1 MGRRRPRV
9 PGPAGIRTLWLYV
22 RVRLL
27 PRDSGPLRDARRPA
41 PADRRRPCFGATH
54 ASPESC
60 STKTGGAPRL
70 AQMSGAWFAAGIPAA
85 LTRFRV
91 CPI

>member
-41 PADRRRPCFGATH
+41 PADRRCPRLAQPT

-60 STKTGGAPRL
+60 
-70 AQMSGAWFAAGIPAA
+70 
-85 LTRFRV
+85 
-91 CPI
+91 